1 MSDHKT
7 YNAIVNEL
15 LTDPR
20 VAEGNLF
27 GVPVL
32 KVNGKPFVGLY
43 KKDFVV
49 KLGIDRVQEML
60 RAEAGAQF
68 DPSGAGR
75 PMKEW
80 IRIKEPASGAKNKW
94 LALAQEAKTFVD
106 RKYGTKA

>member
-1 MSDHKT
+1 MPDHKT

-32 KVNGKPFVGLY
+32 KISGKPFAGLY

-60 RAEAGAQF
+60 RAKAGAQF

-80 IRIKEPASGAKNKW
+80 IRIKEPASGAKKKW
-94 LALAQEAKTFVD
+94 LALAQEARTFVEQKHE
-106 RKYGTKA
+106 REA